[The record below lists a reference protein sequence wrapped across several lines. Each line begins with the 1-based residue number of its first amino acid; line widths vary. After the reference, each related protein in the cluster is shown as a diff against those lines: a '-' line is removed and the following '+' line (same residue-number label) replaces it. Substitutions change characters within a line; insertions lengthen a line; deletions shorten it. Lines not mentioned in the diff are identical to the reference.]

1 MRIKNNGYDLIT
13 SPNYNYQE
21 IMISTTSPN
30 ELGPC
35 ILLDIFQ
42 IAKLIGY
49 LTTWLEDNE

>member
-1 MRIKNNGYDLIT
+1 MKIENNGYDLHA

-35 ILLDIFQ
+35 VLLDKLQ
-42 IAKLIGY
+42 IAKLVGY
-49 LTTWLEDNE
+49 LSAWLEDNE